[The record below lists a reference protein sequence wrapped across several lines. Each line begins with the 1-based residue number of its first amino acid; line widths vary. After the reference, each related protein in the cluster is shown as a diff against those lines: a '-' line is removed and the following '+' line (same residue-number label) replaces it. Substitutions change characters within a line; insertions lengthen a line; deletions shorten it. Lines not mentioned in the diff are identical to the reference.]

1 MVRNAVSVGD
11 KLQVIRGLM
20 AASAIALI
28 AGAILSL
35 SAIRARAQEP
45 GSPAGDLSRLIG
57 NWSGQ
62 TQVDGVLTVTIS
74 EDRILGY
81 KFTGGEKDH
90 GMGTFR
96 LQSPDRLLYTPL
108 NETEVE
114 HWTYGFDSAGHLKLK
129 MEEDDPK
136 DVEEYTLSRIKP

>member
-1 MVRNAVSVGD
+1 M
-11 KLQVIRGLM
+11 IRDV
-20 AASAIALI
+20 ASARGTLKSPR
-28 AGAILSL
+28 LL
-35 SAIRARAQEP
+35 SAVGVVGLILVAIISFPAVRAGAQEP
-45 GSPAGDLSRLIG
+45 IPAAGDMSRLIG

-62 TQVDGVLTVTIS
+62 TQGDGVLTVTIS
-74 EDRILGY
+74 EDRILGF

-108 NETEVE
+108 NETDVE

-136 DVEEYTLSRIKP
+136 DVEEYTLSRLKP